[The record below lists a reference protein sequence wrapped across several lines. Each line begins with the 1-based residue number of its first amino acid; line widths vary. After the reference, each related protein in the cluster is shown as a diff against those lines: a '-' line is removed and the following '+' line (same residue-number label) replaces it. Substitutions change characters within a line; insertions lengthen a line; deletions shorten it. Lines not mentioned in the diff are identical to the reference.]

1 MNQGWKPVFFFAN
14 GTSSK
19 DGMGTVQSMNKSAVF
34 GDQSSSSRVDQL
46 RNQALN
52 AYKLSQPKSGP
63 VKNEKEKNSR
73 LDAITRVR
81 AGGYVPPKNTK
92 SIIF

>member
-1 MNQGWKPVFFFAN
+1 MNQGWKPTFFFAN

-19 DGMGTVQSMNKSAVF
+19 DGMGTVPGMNKSAIF
-34 GDQSSSSRVDQL
+34 CDQSSSSRMEQL
-46 RNQALN
+46 KHRALD

-63 VKNEKEKNSR
+63 VKNETEKNSR

-81 AGGYVPPKNTK
+81 AGGYVPHKNHHQT
-92 SIIF
+92 

>member
-14 GTSSK
+14 GTTSK
-19 DGMGTVQSMNKSAVF
+19 DGMHGMNKSAIF
-34 GDQSSSSRVDQL
+34 CDQSSSSRMEQL
-46 RNQALN
+46 KHRALD

-63 VKNEKEKNSR
+63 VKNETEKNSR

-81 AGGYVPPKNTK
+81 AGGYVPHKNHHQT
-92 SIIF
+92 

>member
-1 MNQGWKPVFFFAN
+1 MNQGWKPTFLFAN

-19 DGMGTVQSMNKSAVF
+19 DGMGTLSTMNKSAIF
-34 GDQSSSSRVDQL
+34 GDQSSSSRVEQL
-46 RNQALN
+46 KHQALN

-63 VKNEKEKNSR
+63 VKNETEKNSR

-81 AGGYVPPKNTK
+81 AGGYVPNKNHHQT
-92 SIIF
+92 